1 MLLSLS
7 HPIFG
12 FPGGHEANAVPMA
25 KTQLSR
31 KGKDEGDETFSCG
44 QGETQESSLV
54 TVTLYVLVPN
64 PLLSLLTPAGQGL
77 PPGATHHP
85 RILVPERNKETSRC
99 LLSHRNRS

>member
-7 HPIFG
+7 HPTFG
-12 FPGGHEANAVPMA
+12 FPGGHEASTVPMA

-54 TVTLYVLVPN
+54 TVTLYALVPN
-64 PLLSLLTPAGQGL
+64 PLLSLSLHLLGKGSYLELHTIPKSLCLRETKKL
-77 PPGATHHP
+77 PDA
-85 RILVPERNKETSRC
+85 S
-99 LLSHRNRS
+99 